1 MSTAKVVEYTLEP
14 ETHLFRIYLREF
26 DGHPGSAVWFCDGV
40 KYDCRFDLR
49 GEPGT
54 CYTSSSPEG
63 AFIEVFYRTAGV
75 GVLQSE
81 VDKRLIAD
89 MTVTQPCQLIP
100 LNVNANQGV
109 MGINHALL
117 HEIDEKY
124 PLSRAFAQR
133 VWHAGW
139 KGVRWNG
146 LRDATGT
153 RVNFAVFSEFS
164 GDQEGKELD
173 IARTGSIAQ
182 SLVARVAAEFRTG
195 ELGPSGL
202 YPLKDRSD
210 EIFGS

>member
-1 MSTAKVVEYTLEP
+1 MNTDKAVEHYTLEP
-14 ETHLFRIYLREF
+14 DTHLFRIYLREVN
-26 DGHPGSAVWFCDGV
+26 GHPGSAVWFCDGM

-54 CYTSSSPEG
+54 CYTSSSQEG

-89 MTVTQPCQLIP
+89 MTVTQPRQVIP
-100 LNVNANQGV
+100 LNVNANQGAL
-109 MGINHALL
+109 GINHALI
-117 HEIDEKY
+117 HETDEKY

-133 VWHAGW
+133 AWHAGW

-153 RVNFAVFSEFS
+153 RVNFALFSEFS

-173 IARTGSIAQ
+173 VGQAGSIER

-195 ELGPSGL
+195 ELRSPGQ
-202 YPLKDRSD
+202 YPLP
-210 EIFGS
+210 